1 MMQISRYMEDCYRH
15 LATTG
20 EYHTDKLIEPLV
32 LLESLA
38 GRVGETFSYFDVE
51 YTSVHG
57 SSGVSMTAD
66 GFLRELQLIKRL
78 AAAGEDARIGLCKR
92 NKFDIDFSLI
102 SL

>member
-1 MMQISRYMEDCYRH
+1 MQISRYMEDCCCH
-15 LATTG
+15 LATAG
-20 EYHTDKLIEPLV
+20 ECHTDKLIEPLV
-32 LLESLA
+32 LLASLA

-78 AAAGEDARIGLCKR
+78 AAAGKEGRIGLGKCQ
-92 NKFDIDFSLI
+92 KFDKTFH
-102 SL
+102 